1 MKTWFMAVA
10 ITVSAA
16 VLPSQAQQTG
26 TSKPPATAG
35 LQKASP
41 GQMGQIHEEVGAF
54 LKQLS
59 DLNAE
64 ADSAAEIARQGSEA
78 DVEKYKMKVEDIKGK
93 IGGLATK
100 IQEGGALTTNLK
112 RMLTWAATQ
121 RRRLETQR
129 IPPRR
134 GRGPSTSSGLP
145 ANGGGADGKPRQTG
159 ECCDRPAI
167 SSGGGR
173 SVRRSARRNSPCRKC
188 QGDSAGNLTIHEAYR
203 RSTRHSSSQA
213 TDAGSCRRI
222 NRQ

>member
-129 IPPRR
+129 IHLGEVVDRR
-134 GRGPSTSSGLP
+134 LLP
-145 ANGGGADGKPRQTG
+145 DYRQMEAELTANLDKLAN
-159 ECCDRPAI
+159 A
-167 SSGGGR
+167 
-173 SVRRSARRNSPCRKC
+173 
-188 QGDSAGNLTIHEAYR
+188 
-203 RSTRHSSSQA
+203 A
-213 TDAGSCRRI
+213 TDLQSLQAEVDRYEDQLAEIALAENAKAIVQEISQFTKHIAEVLGTLHRKLQMLGPAGA
-222 NRQ
+222 